1 MASRRFTSLIIFIVA
16 VGLIGYVLVTTQSGR
31 VGAEVGKNAPDFNL
45 PLWHTGEFAKLSSFR
60 GDIVVLNLWASWCPP
75 CKKEMPDLI
84 RLSNDY
90 QDKGVKVVGVNLAT
104 HERASDSADEFM
116 VEYGVDFPTFVDQPG
131 EERRGIVASLYNIN
145 SIPYT
150 YILDQD
156 GRISKIFSGEV
167 TYEMLQEFIE
177 ELR

>member
-1 MASRRFTSLIIFIVA
+1 MPSRRFTSLIIFLVA
-16 VGLIGYVLVTTQSGR
+16 VGFIGYVLVTTESGK

-45 PLWHTGEFAKLSSFR
+45 PLWHNGEFAELSSFR

-84 RLSNDY
+84 RFSNDY

-104 HERASDSADEFM
+104 HERAADGADEFM
-116 VEYGVDFPTFVDQPG
+116 VEYGVEFPTFIDQPG
-131 EERRGIVASLYNIN
+131 EDRRGIVSSLYNIN

-156 GRISKIFSGEV
+156 GRISKIISGEV
-167 TYEMLQEFIE
+167 TYEMLVEFIE